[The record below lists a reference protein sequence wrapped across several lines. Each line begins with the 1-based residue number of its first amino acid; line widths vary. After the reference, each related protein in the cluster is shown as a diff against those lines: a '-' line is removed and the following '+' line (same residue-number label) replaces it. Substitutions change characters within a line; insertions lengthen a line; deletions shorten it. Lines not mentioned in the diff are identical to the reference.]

1 MDLVKAGLTV
11 EFTKGDMSLAEMVGK
26 YKSLTGNV
34 FTKQVAL
41 ADFGFAPLETERIF
55 GLFDE
60 DYHISRYFH
69 FTLDP
74 AFEKLPGGTYQI
86 NGFPQSHVSLD
97 AEIVAI
103 L

>member
-1 MDLVKAGLTV
+1 
-11 EFTKGDMSLAEMVGK
+11 MSLAEIVAK

-34 FTKQVAL
+34 FGTRVAL
-41 ADFGFAPLETERIF
+41 ADFGLTPAETERAF

-69 FTLDP
+69 FTQDP
-74 AFEKLPGGTYQI
+74 GLTPGSAPTYQI
-86 NGFPQSHVSLD
+86 NGFPQTHVSLD
-97 AEIVAI
+97 AEIVGI